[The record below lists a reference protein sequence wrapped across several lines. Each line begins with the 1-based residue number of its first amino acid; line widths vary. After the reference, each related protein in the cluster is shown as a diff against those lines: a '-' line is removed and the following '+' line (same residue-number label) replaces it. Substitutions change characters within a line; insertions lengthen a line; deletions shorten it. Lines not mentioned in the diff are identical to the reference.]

1 MGREREM
8 NTNTTNYI
16 EKTQTNE
23 NSITLSDIFR
33 VIKKNWIL
41 MVIVTV
47 FVFACGCIYTFA
59 IANPTYKATST
70 VSVEVPTTS
79 EKVSVSEA
87 GNSVTASL
95 RYVQSIADFV
105 KSEAIMQAVSDRN
118 KDIITYGKL
127 KNSTTVSYDTTSII
141 VGITVTNEVHEYA
154 QSLALDIAQELAK
167 YSVDSKDESVA
178 DKYLCTIKVRDQAKY
193 YSKAA
198 PNEKLYLIV
207 SGLAGL
213 VLACVIVFIKE
224 FASSKFQTPD
234 EIKVLGYPIINT
246 LVNDKSKD
254 KKDNNSL
261 INPTVRNFEPYNRL
275 ISNVKFA
282 NVDNPYKI
290 IMFTSTVV
298 DELKTTVCS
307 NFAFTLVHNEKKV
320 IILDLDTRK
329 PRLHEVFNVERHN
342 GIVEYLSG
350 DLKIEDIIK
359 HSDNGVDVISVGKE
373 VTNPITLLESQKLSD
388 LVKSLRDEYDYVVI
402 DTPPLVVCN
411 DAAII
416 SNLSDCVIYN
426 VAINQGKKKEI
437 KAGLEQLSDAGANI
451 IGINVTKANISDRGG
466 YYYYYEDSDKK

>member
-1 MGREREM
+1 MNNSNNNVIEPQEYRES
-8 NTNTTNYI
+8 
-16 EKTQTNE
+16 
-23 NSITLSDIFR
+23 SITLSDILR
-33 VIKKNWIL
+33 VVKKNWIL
-41 MVIVTV
+41 IAIVTV
-47 FVFACGCIYTFA
+47 FVFVCGCIYTFA

-95 RYVQSIADFV
+95 RYVQTIAEFV

-118 KDIITYGKL
+118 KEITTYGKL
-127 KNSTTVSYDTTSII
+127 KSATSVNYDTTSIL
-141 VGITVTNEVHEYA
+141 VGITVTHSDPKYA
-154 QSLALDIAQELAK
+154 RSLALDIAEELAK
-167 YSVDSKDESVA
+167 YSTDSKDESIE
-178 DKYLCTIKVRDQAKY
+178 DKFLCTIKVRDQAKY
-193 YSKAA
+193 YSKAT

-207 SGLAGL
+207 SAVAGL

-234 EIKVLGYPIINT
+234 EVRLLGYPVINT
-246 LVNDKSKD
+246 LTNDKSKD

-261 INPTVRNFEPYNRL
+261 ITPNVRNFEPYNRL

-307 NFAFTLVHNEKKV
+307 NFAYTLVHNEKKV
-320 IILDLDTRK
+320 VILDLDTRK
-329 PRLHEVFNVERHN
+329 PRLHEVFKVEKSK
-342 GIVEYLSG
+342 GIVEYLSD
-350 DLKIEDIIK
+350 DLKLETIIK
-359 HSDNGVDVISVGKE
+359 KSENGVDVITVGKD
-373 VTNPITLLESQKLSD
+373 VTNPITLLESNKLKD
-388 LVKSLRDEYDYVVI
+388 LILELKNVYEYIVI
-402 DTPPLVVCN
+402 DTPPLIACN

-416 SNLSDCVIYN
+416 SRLSDCVIYN

-451 IGINVTKANISDRGG
+451 IGINITKANINDRGS
-466 YYYYYEDSDKK
+466 YYYYYEECGEKK